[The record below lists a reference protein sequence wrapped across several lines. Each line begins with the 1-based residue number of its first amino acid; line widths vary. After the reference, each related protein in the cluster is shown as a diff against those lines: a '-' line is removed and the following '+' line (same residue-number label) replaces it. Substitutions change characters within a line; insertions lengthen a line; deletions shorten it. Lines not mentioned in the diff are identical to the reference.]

1 MLLLHQ
7 CREKRSLELVARQPD
22 RGFNPLLI
30 CLSHPA
36 FWKMVPRRDDAPRS
50 PAYRAGALLL
60 SYGGMGSVVQPSR
73 LSLKKQSR
81 GLHHTLELAPR
92 VGGAPTRPL

>member
-36 FWKMVPRRDDAPRS
+36 LIKWSLGVVSRHGLPVIDR
-50 PAYRAGALLL
+50 LL
-60 SYGGMGSVVQPSR
+60 YC
-73 LSLKKQSR
+73 
-81 GLHHTLELAPR
+81 
-92 VGGAPTRPL
+92 

>member
-7 CREKRSLELVARQPD
+7 CRMLKWSLELVARQPG

-36 FWKMVPRRDDAPRS
+36 FWKMVPRRGDAPRS

-60 SYGGMGSVVQPSR
+60 SYGGMKRMWFSR
-73 LSLKKQSR
+73 L
-81 GLHHTLELAPR
+81 G
-92 VGGAPTRPL
+92 